1 MKKFDEIDLSRAN
14 VDILDLFTNNVLD
27 IIFQYIIGILQYKN
41 FFCIQVP
48 SILSSD
54 FFALEEQGITVTTMS
69 CGNADNAEFI
79 SFMFSSNEEVLPVSH
94 CKEIILDS
102 ITSNAC
108 SVLSSFIHY
117 INRSINPPIMLSIN
131 PVIFNPNVPSFWSP
145 KLKAFFVICLASN
158 INITPTMIISVP
170 NSFIFYSPFI

>member
-27 IIFQYIIGILQYKN
+27 IIFQYIVGGILQYKN

-69 CGNADNAEFI
+69 CGNADNAEFGVL
-79 SFMFSSNEEVLPVSH
+79 MFSSNEEVLHVSH

-102 ITSNAC
+102 ITSNA
-108 SVLSSFIHY
+108 
-117 INRSINPPIMLSIN
+117 
-131 PVIFNPNVPSFWSP
+131 
-145 KLKAFFVICLASN
+145 
-158 INITPTMIISVP
+158 
-170 NSFIFYSPFI
+170 

>member
-27 IIFQYIIGILQYKN
+27 IVFQYIVGILQYKN

-48 SILSSD
+48 SILSID

-69 CGNADNAEFI
+69 CGNADNAEFV

-108 SVLSSFIHY
+108 SVL
-117 INRSINPPIMLSIN
+117 
-131 PVIFNPNVPSFWSP
+131 
-145 KLKAFFVICLASN
+145 
-158 INITPTMIISVP
+158 
-170 NSFIFYSPFI
+170 

>member
-27 IIFQYIIGILQYKN
+27 IIFQYIVGGILQYKN

-48 SILSSD
+48 SILSID

-69 CGNADNAEFI
+69 CGNADNAEFV

-108 SVLSSFIHY
+108 SVLSSILLLLYYAWERICSDGNETSDLRCLFITVENLLDE
-117 INRSINPPIMLSIN
+117 IDRQFEMLKKNSSCSE
-131 PVIFNPNVPSFWSP
+131 PY
-145 KLKAFFVICLASN
+145 AFSLDFDFGI
-158 INITPTMIISVP
+158 
-170 NSFIFYSPFI
+170 